1 MNKVLLFFK
10 ASFACLLAMLI
21 GGAGFDVTAQ
31 ATEAETV
38 NPSAAVVV
46 IDSYSIEGGTLAAGK
61 EISVELTLHNASMTA
76 AATNVLMTVSSS
88 TGLIYPSYGSD
99 NQFFVGTIA
108 AGASET
114 LTVPVTIAPNYNSE
128 MLDLV
133 CKFDYASMNTK
144 MSNTAT
150 VVIPNSGGGSIEV
163 KSTNVS
169 THATVNGESLLSI
182 SFVNLTSEKVTDAE
196 ILVNGTVSPDSKVIS
211 LGTIK
216 ANKNYSEDLR
226 IKFTEA
232 GDQEIELVFAYTD
245 VDGQRVETDLGKYSV
260 EVEENLVTTASN
272 ENEGMI
278 LWIGRG
284 ISVLGLILAAV
295 AIILYIKKR

>member
-1 MNKVLLFFK
+1 MNKVLSFFK
-10 ASFACLLAMLI
+10 TSLACLLAIMI
-21 GGAGFDVTAQ
+21 GVVGPKVTAQ

-38 NPSAAVVV
+38 SPVAAVVV
-46 IDSYSIEGGTLAAGK
+46 IESYSIEGGSLEAGK
-61 EISVELTLHNASMTA
+61 DISVNLTLHNASKSV
-76 AATNVLMTVSSS
+76 AATNVLMTVSSNS
-88 TGLIYPSYGSD
+88 GLIYPSYGSD
-99 NQFFVGTIA
+99 NQFYIGTIA
-108 AGASET
+108 AGASESV
-114 LTVPVTIAPNYNSE
+114 TVPVTIASNYDSE
-128 MLDLV
+128 TLDLE
-133 CKFDYASMNTK
+133 CRFDYASMNTK
-144 MSNTAT
+144 MLNTAT
-150 VVIPNSGGGSIEV
+150 VVIPNSGGRSIEI

-182 SFVNLTSEKVTDAE
+182 SFVNLTNEKVTDAE
-196 ILVNGTVSPDSKVIS
+196 ILVNGNVSPDSRVIS

-260 EVEENLVTTASN
+260 EVEENQVITISN
-272 ENEGMI
+272 ENEEII

-284 ISVLGLILAAV
+284 ISALGLILAAV
-295 AIILYIKKR
+295 VIILYIKKR